1 MRPGLANT
9 TPFCRYRVSLWRVHA
24 QETLAEAAMTWRHA
38 CVDGKC
44 IHCERRRAYSMG
56 IIEPWRDR
64 MKLGERLRR
73 YVELRRAVRELEGLD
88 DRALHD
94 IGVARSHIRG
104 AVEGR

>member
-1 MRPGLANT
+1 
-9 TPFCRYRVSLWRVHA
+9 
-24 QETLAEAAMTWRHA
+24 
-38 CVDGKC
+38 
-44 IHCERRRAYSMG
+44 
-56 IIEPWRDR
+56 